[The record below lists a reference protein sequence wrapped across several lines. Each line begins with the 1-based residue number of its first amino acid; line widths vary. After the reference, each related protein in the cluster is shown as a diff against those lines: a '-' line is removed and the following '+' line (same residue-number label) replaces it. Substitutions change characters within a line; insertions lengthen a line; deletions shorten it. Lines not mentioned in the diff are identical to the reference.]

1 MTEVESTIYLIRHG
15 ARYDFSNPSWKEKI
29 LSMGG
34 LPTDP
39 PLSSIGHE
47 QARERATKLEN
58 VRVDKILVSP
68 YLRTIQTAVPFSE
81 KLDVPICIEN
91 GLAEGPHVP
100 GVLPSAKQR
109 YIYFPQIDVDY
120 ESILDPIAS
129 PNDLHHQL
137 KKPQEPFP
145 VEYFKRIR
153 NFAKLLEK
161 EYLGKTIMC
170 FSHAASLAMVAALL
184 NCNIEDIPGDNHCKG
199 SERTD
204 LFAPL
209 GVYKLTRKANEKW
222 TLEMNGSSSDD
233 LTSNDAT
240 TFPWGYDQLLLSK
253 NYCCDGLL
261 IWKEVMESQGT

>member
-15 ARYDFSNPSWKEKI
+15 ARYDFANPSWKEKI
-29 LSMGG
+29 LSAGG

-100 GVLPSAKQR
+100 GVLPSAKER
-109 YIYFPQIDVDY
+109 YIYFPQIDVAY
-120 ESILDPIAS
+120 ESILEPIAS

-153 NFAKLLEK
+153 NFTKLLEK
-161 EYLGKTIMC
+161 EYLGKSIMC

-209 GVYKLTRKANEKW
+209 GVYKLIRKASQKW
-222 TLEMNGSSSDD
+222 TLVMNGSSSDD
-233 LTSNDAT
+233 LSSNDAT
-240 TFPWGYDQLLLSK
+240 TFPWGYDQLLSSK

-261 IWKEVMESQGT
+261 IWKEVMESKGT